1 MVLQPLWSYSH
12 ICTWLLENHSSDY
25 THPCQ
30 KSDVSALSRFM
41 KTILSRTKCLSILWL
56 QSLNTVVFKPNKIKS
71 VTVFTFSHIF
81 AIKWWDQTLW
91 SKFSESW
98 VLSQLFYSPL
108 SFSSQ
113 DFLTSLHFLSLEWYH
128 LHLYGCWYFSWQ
140 SWYQIMIRQVL
151 LFAWCTLSINWISK
165 VTIYSLDVLL
175 SQFWTSLLFPV
186 QVSLLLLDFHKRFS
200 GSRDDGLLFLYL
212 LEFSQIK
219 MIRTVKGFHIIW
231 NSLAFSMI

>member
-12 ICTWLLENHSSDY
+12 ICTWLLENDSSDY

-91 SKFSESW
+91 SKFSECW

-108 SFSSQ
+108 SFFITRFFNFSSLSVIRVISSASLWLLI
-113 DFLTSLHFLSLEWYH
+113 FLLAILIPDYDPSSPAF
-128 LHLYGCWYFSWQ
+128 C
-140 SWYQIMIRQVL
+140 MM
-151 LFAWCTLSINWISK
+151 
-165 VTIYSLDVLL
+165 YSEYKLNKQGDN
-175 SQFWTSLLFPV
+175 
-186 QVSLLLLDFHKRFS
+186 
-200 GSRDDGLLFLYL
+200 
-212 LEFSQIK
+212 I
-219 MIRTVKGFHIIW
+219 
-231 NSLAFSMI
+231 